1 MDLTKIGAHAVIQWI
16 GQKEA
21 QKAYISYGE
30 WDETTDTDGF
40 GVDDSQIFYYAR
52 PSEMESLKEYELN
65 RGWHIIKY
73 SEEKE
78 VSA

>member
-1 MDLTKIGAHAVIQWI
+1 MSECKIGAHAVIQWI
-16 GQKEA
+16 GQEEA

-30 WDETTDTDGF
+30 WDETTDTDGL

-65 RGWHIIKY
+65 RGWHIIEY
-73 SEEKE
+73 MELQE